1 MLSPATN
8 SNNKM
13 FGFGGFGNAPP
24 AAASS
29 PHSSSEF
36 NFGGSGGTLN
46 SSSATLAAAQS
57 NVRLK
62 VQAKVQDYLINV
74 LEDQLTKEY
83 LSQNTSL
90 QDQVNCLKNPGMFE
104 IQMRT
109 LVRKIAANNIG
120 NGWCMV
126 PSPNSGSNGSGDFN
140 SFNSSPNGFVMV
152 PSPNSPSPGRFNF
165 GKGAANQGFGS

>member
-1 MLSPATN
+1 
-8 SNNKM
+8 M

-74 LEDQLTKEY
+74 LEEQLTKEIEV
-83 LSQNTSL
+83 SL
-90 QDQVNCLKNPGMFE
+90 NKFCFVEPVDPL
-104 IQMRT
+104 R
-109 LVRKIAANNIG
+109 NI
-120 NGWCMV
+120 
-126 PSPNSGSNGSGDFN
+126 F
-140 SFNSSPNGFVMV
+140 
-152 PSPNSPSPGRFNF
+152 
-165 GKGAANQGFGS
+165 